1 MRRSRRPRT
10 SPSQPCPETPLS
22 CASPTSP
29 AGRAPLLRRRDL
41 LMLRP
46 HDHHLDRRRA
56 EADLTIETDQ
66 GLGVTIPA
74 RSGGRPSR
82 LVLPQLPTAVRA
94 PLGAPRMSGIR
105 AVGRRGGARGDA
117 FDCAAQWGAPGMI
130 VGGVGCALLRC
141 DRSADARLERYRLPA
156 MFVGHAGPCSM
167 DPCHCSVLLAWSR
180 GRGAPPGTHVPPSGA
195 CEVVR
200 NEYKCSLD

>member
-1 MRRSRRPRT
+1 MRRSRRPR
-10 SPSQPCPETPLS
+10 SGPSQPCPETPLS

-66 GLGVTIPA
+66 GLGGTTPA
-74 RSGGRPSR
+74 RSGGRPAR

-105 AVGRRGGARGDA
+105 ARRAPRRSTRRRDRLCCTVGGSQHVWGEWGARCCDVTGQPMPAWSGIGCQQCSSGTQALAAWTLAIVLSCWRGPGGA
-117 FDCAAQWGAPGMI
+117 
-130 VGGVGCALLRC
+130 
-141 DRSADARLERYRLPA
+141 ARPLVR
-156 MFVGHAGPCSM
+156 MF
-167 DPCHCSVLLAWSR
+167 R
-180 GRGAPPGTHVPPSGA
+180 PPGL
-195 CEVVR
+195 VR
-200 NEYKCSLD
+200 S

>member
-1 MRRSRRPRT
+1 MRRSRRPR
-10 SPSQPCPETPLS
+10 SGPSQPCPETPLS

-66 GLGVTIPA
+66 GLGGTTPA
-74 RSGGRPSR
+74 RSGGRPAR
-82 LVLPQLPTAVRA
+82 LVLPQLHTDVRD
-94 PLGAPRMSGIR
+94 PGASGAEAEHEATR
-105 AVGRRGGARGDA
+105 STVLHSGGLPA
-117 FDCAAQWGAPGMI
+117 CL
-130 VGGVGCALLRC
+130 GGVGCALLRC

-167 DPCHCSVLLAWSR
+167 DPCHCSVLLAGSR
-180 GRGAPPGTHVPPSGA
+180 GRARPL
-195 CEVVR
+195 VR
-200 NEYKCSLD
+200 LFRATALVRS